1 MQQDG
6 SPGDRGQVRKGQSG
20 RRRGRRREGSCR
32 HRKVLVPRVRSGV
45 MLGAAG
51 GRGRSRDHFRGA
63 RGSGGSPASAQT
75 RAAASWVLPSTRGWG
90 RPGAP
95 ALGTDAGSAL
105 HCPGTPNLPQPR
117 SNRTSR
123 QQRTRAPLTRLSPAS
138 RFSSSLRPKPEPA
151 GVEARGSLVWICVS
165 PTTGGL
171 TVSYWGFS
179 YLRSL
184 GRSRVFIFLRCLFAL
199 LAPEGL
205 GAVPPLTL
213 YGRVCEAFVL
223 IIL

>member
-1 MQQDG
+1 MREEAG
-6 SPGDRGQVRKGQSG
+6 LAASRC
-20 RRRGRRREGSCR
+20 RRTEVQGTGEEG
-32 HRKVLVPRVRSGV
+32 PVRSRV

-63 RGSGGSPASAQT
+63 RGNGGSPASAQT
-75 RAAASWVLPSTRGWG
+75 RAAASWVLPSTRRWG

-105 HCPGTPNLPQPR
+105 HCPGTPDLPQPR
-117 SNRTSR
+117 SNWTSR

-138 RFSSSLRPKPEPA
+138 CFSSSLRPKPEPA
-151 GVEARGSLVWICVS
+151 GVEAWGSLVWICVS

-184 GRSRVFIFLRCLFAL
+184 GRSRVFYFPAVSLRFAG
-199 LAPEGL
+199 PRGF
-205 GAVPPLTL
+205 GSGPPFDIIRQSLRSICANYSL
-213 YGRVCEAFVL
+213 KVC
-223 IIL
+223 

>member
-1 MQQDG
+1 M
-6 SPGDRGQVRKGQSG
+6 RKGQSG

-51 GRGRSRDHFRGA
+51 GRGRSQDHFRGA
-63 RGSGGSPASAQT
+63 RGSGGSPTSAQT
-75 RAAASWVLPSTRGWG
+75 RAAASWVLPSTRGWA

-105 HCPGTPNLPQPR
+105 HCPGTPDLPQPR

-123 QQRTRAPLTRLSPAS
+123 QQQTRAPLTRLSPAS

-165 PTTGGL
+165 PAGVLLGIFVPSFTGAFACIYFPA
-171 TVSYWGFS
+171 VSLRFAGPRGFGS
-179 YLRSL
+179 GPPFDIIRQSLRSICANYSL
-184 GRSRVFIFLRCLFAL
+184 KVR
-199 LAPEGL
+199 
-205 GAVPPLTL
+205 
-213 YGRVCEAFVL
+213 
-223 IIL
+223 